1 MRWFNSE
8 KYCRKFPKK
17 VRTIWTPASKKSVAE
32 RIKIE
37 IILPSA
43 TSLWRVI
50 VPSAGIKSRQRVAW
64 CGHMEAEA
72 GRGDAVCLTTG
83 TAGALSSL
91 TCACEGEERAN
102 EGRQQQQLD
111 LHRGERWSLLLFR
124 LLGRWRGVCG
134 VGGTPSGQRARHRRP
149 RTRRARTEQPL
160 WTG

>member
-1 MRWFNSE
+1 MDASLE
-8 KYCRKFPKK
+8 KP
-17 VRTIWTPASKKSVAE
+17 VAE

-50 VPSAGIKSRQRVAW
+50 VASAGIKSRQRVAW

-72 GRGDAVCLTTG
+72 GRGDAVCLTAG

-102 EGRQQQQLD
+102 EGRQQHQQLD
-111 LHRGERWSLLLFR
+111 LHRGERWSLLLSR
-124 LLGRWRGVCG
+124 LLGRWRGG
-134 VGGTPSGQRARHRRP
+134 VWSWGHSLGAKSTTPEASHTPGTH
-149 RTRRARTEQPL
+149 
-160 WTG
+160 